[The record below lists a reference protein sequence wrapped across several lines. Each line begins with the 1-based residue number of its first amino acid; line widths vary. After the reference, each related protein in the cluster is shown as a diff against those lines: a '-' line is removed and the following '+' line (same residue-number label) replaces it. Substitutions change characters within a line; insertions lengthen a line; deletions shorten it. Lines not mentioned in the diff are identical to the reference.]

1 MNQITF
7 NVCLLIF
14 TLLAAITLAVFVYR
28 RNRENPL
35 NRICAVL
42 SLNIAIWSFAVLM
55 ALISHSPGSFILW
68 VKVVFIFNVFLPP
81 NIYLFVIAL
90 SRNKLPSWTKCAMV
104 YVIGSLPSI
113 ASGTHLVV
121 KGCEVNQS
129 GQMTVV
135 YGAALPIFFFYF
147 AVFLGGTLWYL
158 AAVIKKQSGIKRLQF
173 QYVFLGLLLF
183 SILSVCTGLI
193 APLAGIVE
201 TQVASLTPVFAL
213 MWVCFIVY
221 AIAKYHLMDITIVIK
236 RTTLYA
242 LLTASIT
249 AGYIGIVLLSN
260 WLFGGI
266 MGLQTLVPAMVAAL
280 LIAFAFA
287 PVKEA
292 IQAFIDKTLF
302 KKRYDH
308 HKILSDLSRIL
319 TSIYSLEELL
329 SLILRV
335 ITKAMGVERGSIF
348 LPQYPGRVFIAMAHH
363 GNGGAIGDYR
373 PVAQDSSLIRK
384 LHWRRDL
391 IIREQLERLPK
402 SRETREVVALLEGL
416 KADICIPIFS
426 KDTLTG
432 MLFLGSK
439 ETGEAFTSEDI
450 EMFNTLS
457 HHIAVAIENAQL
469 YTKVEESKI
478 YQEILLN
485 NLTSGVVAIDLSG
498 RITAFNARAEKM
510 LGVRASRALGADLK
524 LLPSELRDV
533 LFDTL
538 KNRVSVSA
546 EEVVIKLDS
555 NKDVPLAVSSSI
567 FNSYDGK
574 TLGALIVF
582 SDLTERK
589 VLEMEMRRA
598 DRLASLG
605 TLAAGMAHEIKNPLV
620 ALKTFTQLLPEK
632 YSDREFRENFSKLAN
647 QEVDRI
653 NYLVEQLLD
662 FARPSLP
669 SFRKTDVSEILVNT
683 LFLLRSKI
691 AEQNVEVREEIEKRP
706 LMVMADGDQLKQVLL
721 NIIINALQAM
731 DEKGVLTVKAGIRG
745 ATEPETASV
754 RGEGLARRLH
764 RLWSQDCVVIE
775 LADTGKGIE
784 PKDLPH
790 LFDPFFTTKESGA
803 GLGLAIAHSII
814 EEHGGIV
821 DVKSVVGEGTAFL
834 ITLPMLPQES
844 PVSAACR

>member
-1 MNQITF
+1 MNWTTLNIYALSTSM
-7 NVCLLIF
+7 VL
-14 TLLAAITLAVFVYR
+14 TLLLGLFVYLRQSHGRINRAFGLFSFSVLAWQFSVLMLLHSRSGVSFVYWARMVFAVNVFVPPTFYFFTSTLS
-28 RNRENPL
+28 NKSLPFVK
-35 NRICAVL
+35 RILLPYVPAVVL
-42 SLNIAIWSFAVLM
+42 AFVSVSHLMIKGYEIDQYGRMTAIYGPTL
-55 ALISHSPGSFILW
+55 P
-68 VKVVFIFNVFLPP
+68 VFIVYFSCFMGGL
-81 NIYLFVIAL
+81 IY
-90 SRNKLPSWTKCAMV
+90 
-104 YVIGSLPSI
+104 
-113 ASGTHLVV
+113 
-121 KGCEVNQS
+121 
-129 GQMTVV
+129 
-135 YGAALPIFFFYF
+135 
-147 AVFLGGTLWYL
+147 YL
-158 AAVIKKQSGIKRLQF
+158 AQKIRLFTGIQRLQF
-173 QYVFLGLLLF
+173 QYVLLGISLFTVLAISTGLVAPLLGLTGTELA
-183 SILSVCTGLI
+183 SLSPTFGLVWAILI
-193 APLAGIVE
+193 A
-201 TQVASLTPVFAL
+201 
-213 MWVCFIVY
+213 Y
-221 AIAKYHLMDITIVIK
+221 AIARYHLMDITIIIK
-236 RTTLYA
+236 RTTIYA
-242 LLTASIT
+242 LLTTSIT
-249 AGYIGIVLLSN
+249 AGYISIVLLSN

-266 MGLQTLVPAMVAAL
+266 MGLQTLIPAMVAAL

-287 PVKEA
+287 PLKEG

-335 ITKAMGVERGSIF
+335 ITKAMGVESGSIF
-348 LPQYPGRVFIAMAHH
+348 LPQYPGKAFIAMARH
-363 GNGGAIGDYR
+363 GSNGALSDYGAIT
-373 PVAQDSSLIRK
+373 QDNPLIRK
-384 LHWRRDL
+384 LQWRRDL
-391 IIREQLERLPK
+391 IIREQLCRLPQ
-402 SRETREVVALLEGL
+402 SRETREVVELLEGL

-432 MLFLGSK
+432 VLFLGSK
-439 ETGEAFTSEDI
+439 ETGEAFTLEDI

-457 HHIAVAIENAQL
+457 NHIAVAIENAQL

-485 NLTSGVVAIDLSG
+485 NLTSGVVAIDLGG
-498 RITAFNARAEKM
+498 RITAFNTRAEKM
-510 LGVRASRALGADLK
+510 LGIKTTRALGADLSF
-524 LLPSELRDV
+524 LAPELRDV
-533 LFDTL
+533 LLDTL
-538 KNRVSVSA
+538 RNRVSVSA
-546 EEVVIKLDS
+546 EEVVVKAEPD
-555 NKDVPLAVSSSI
+555 KDLPLAVSSSI

-632 YSDREFRENFSKLAN
+632 YSDREFRENFSRLAN

-669 SFRKTDVSEILVNT
+669 SFRKTDICEILGNT
-683 LFLLRSKI
+683 LLLLRSKL
-691 AEQNVEVREEIEKRP
+691 AEQNIEVKEEIAKRS
-706 LMVMADGDQLKQVLL
+706 LTIMADGDQLKQVLL

-731 DEKGVLTVKAGIRG
+731 EEKGVLAIKAGVRY
-745 ATEPETASV
+745 ATESGTVSA

-775 LADTGKGIE
+775 ISDTGKGID

-814 EEHGGIV
+814 EEHGGII
-821 DVKSVVGEGTAFL
+821 DVKSTLGEGTTFL
-834 ITLPMLPQES
+834 ITMPMLPQGT
-844 PVSAACR
+844 PVSVT